1 MTLVDDLHE
10 NWKYE
15 GVQEA
20 IESGEVISK
29 KDHEAG
35 IRQSEIENAVRTVN
49 LLKDN
54 GFPLEKYLDSL
65 NEDIRDAVKEAIE
78 SSNKG

>member
-1 MTLVDDLHE
+1 MTLVDDLHG

-20 IESGEVISK
+20 IESGSVVTKEEY
-29 KDHEAG
+29 EAA
-35 IRQSEIENAVRTVN
+35 RQSRIDDAVRTVN